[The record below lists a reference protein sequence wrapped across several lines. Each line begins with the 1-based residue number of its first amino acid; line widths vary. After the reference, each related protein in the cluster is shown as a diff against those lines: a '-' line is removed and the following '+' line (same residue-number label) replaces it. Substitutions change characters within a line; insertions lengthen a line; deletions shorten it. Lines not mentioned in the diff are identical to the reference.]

1 MTRAVLSAAICSALV
16 LSACKSDSPAA
27 PSPVDPIGTP
37 TGPLNVGDIVS
48 LNVNGT
54 DPCTNPVRRGV
65 KVMAIGTHAMIMMDT
80 LNPKNGFTTA
90 DFNRFAARFD
100 TLVYPIDV
108 GNFGEPTDIDKN
120 GHIGIIF
127 TRAVNELTP
136 PKSAQYV
143 GGFTFSRDLFPTVGT
158 ARAQA
163 CAASNQGEYFY
174 LLAPDPSG
182 TVNSN
187 VRTIGFVDSVTTAVL
202 AHEFEHLINASRRL
216 YVNNTLTFEAKWLDE
231 GLAHVAEELLFY
243 GESGVTP
250 RSNLDITTL
259 RANAV
264 SRAAYNADMSGNQG
278 RYRSYLASPSTSSAY
293 APNDSLSTRG
303 AVWSLLRYTVDR
315 IDATD
320 GFTAGPGITVS
331 GSGSV
336 TLAPGAA
343 FGDYSLTVVNTTL
356 QSAASIGY
364 TLITASASGDVVP
377 TTLAVRTAPVMT
389 QIPVR
394 TESDGLQTDAAFESR
409 LRSRERAVLTPLIAS
424 ARAWYATQNMSTPS
438 ALRSV
443 SRSLS
448 TQTDADGALWFRLV
462 NSKDSGAVN
471 LQSLAGGNLASF
483 VRDWSVSH
491 AVDDVAAPSTQY
503 QQRSWNWHNIYQN
516 VGMGGNAY
524 PLEVQVISPT
534 TSISGSA
541 VAGGA
546 GFYKLTISANASVTV
561 TLSTPAGALSTNL
574 QLIVVRT
581 K

>member
-1 MTRAVLSAAICSALV
+1 M
-16 LSACKSDSPAA
+16 
-27 PSPVDPIGTP
+27 
-37 TGPLNVGDIVS
+37 
-48 LNVNGT
+48 
-54 DPCTNPVRRGV
+54 
-65 KVMAIGTHAMIMMDT
+65 
-80 LNPKNGFTTA
+80 
-90 DFNRFAARFD
+90 
-100 TLVYPIDV
+100 
-108 GNFGEPTDIDKN
+108 
-120 GHIGIIF
+120 
-127 TRAVNELTP
+127 
-136 PKSAQYV
+136 
-143 GGFTFSRDLFPTVGT
+143 
-158 ARAQA
+158 
-163 CAASNQGEYFY
+163 
-174 LLAPDPSG
+174 
-182 TVNSN
+182 
-187 VRTIGFVDSVTTAVL
+187 
-202 AHEFEHLINASRRL
+202 
-216 YVNNTLTFEAKWLDE
+216 
-231 GLAHVAEELLFY
+231 
-243 GESGVTP
+243 
-250 RSNLDITTL
+250 
-259 RANAV
+259 
-264 SRAAYNADMSGNQG
+264 
-278 RYRSYLASPSTSSAY
+278 
-293 APNDSLSTRG
+293 
-303 AVWSLLRYTVDR
+303 
-315 IDATD
+315 
-320 GFTAGPGITVS
+320 
-331 GSGSV
+331 
-336 TLAPGAA
+336 
-343 FGDYSLTVVNTTL
+343 
-356 QSAASIGY
+356 
-364 TLITASASGDVVP
+364 
-377 TTLAVRTAPVMT
+377 

-546 GFYKLTISANASVTV
+546 GFYKLTIAANASVTV
-561 TLSTPAGALSTNL
+561 TLSTPAGALSSNL